1 MTDAPTR
8 CLSCEQEM
16 WFRFATMGRVKVGAA
31 PEILPF
37 YQCAGC
43 GLTRLQED
51 KCLTDDDY
59 ESGRYRESTGEDPAS
74 PEFEEAHKRQGESM
88 ASHLRL
94 PPGESVVDIG
104 AGGGYVLEALREGRD
119 VLGIEPNDDARARMG
134 RQRLSN
140 WPSVDEYVEE
150 CDKDDSPRHYDHV
163 LCIVTLEHVP
173 SPWATFDGAMKLM
186 HEDSQFHV
194 VVPILN
200 LDRAWLD
207 FHYTAQFFCVQHR
220 WYYTVQSL
228 QAIFTAKGL
237 VVSREP
243 EIWTRPDGYQ
253 YLYMSGHRP

>member
-1 MTDAPTR
+1 
-8 CLSCEQEM
+8 M

-88 ASHLRL
+88 AAHLRL
-94 PPGESVVDIG
+94 PPGESVADIG
-104 AGGGYVLEALREGRD
+104 AGGGYVLEALREGRR
-119 VLGIEPNDDARARMG
+119 VIGIEPNDTALERMKSLGIPAWESTAEFRDA
-134 RQRLSN
+134 
-140 WPSVDEYVEE
+140 VFDEGKP
-150 CDKDDSPRHYDHV
+150 DQLDHV

-173 SPWATFDGAMKLM
+173 SPWATFDDAMKLM

-194 VVPILN
+194 VVPLLN